1 VESVNTICC
10 VGDIITDVLAA
21 LLAPLAPESDTP
33 AHIQVTGG
41 GQAANTASW
50 LAASGADVVLVGA
63 IGDDQAGRDR
73 VAELTSLGVRVAAQV
88 CPGSATGAI
97 VVLSTL
103 HGRSMITDRGANL
116 LLSPESVEA
125 GLSGVSRLHLS
136 AYTLLDPGSRAAGRH
151 ALDQALARGIAIS
164 VDAASAHPLEQV
176 GPELFLSWVR
186 GTQVLLANSDEARV
200 LAGDGEPEDQAR
212 RLADA
217 IGGSAI
223 VKLGA
228 RGAVWALANNEML
241 SAPAPEV
248 SPLDTTGAGD
258 AFAAGLL
265 GALAAGASPEKALS
279 LATALGSQAVT
290 TLGARP
296 PVRTP
301 SEVGR

>member
-1 VESVNTICC
+1 MTTICC

-21 LLAPLAPESDTP
+21 LQAPLAPESDTP
-33 AHIQVTGG
+33 AHIQVAGG

-63 IGDDQAGRDR
+63 IGDDQSGRDR
-73 VAELTSLGVRVAAQV
+73 VAELTAAGVRVAAQV

-116 LLSPESVEA
+116 LLTPESVAA
-125 GLSGVSRLHLS
+125 GLSDAGRLHLS
-136 AYTLLDPGSRAAGRH
+136 AYTLLDPGSRRAGRY
-151 ALDQALARGIAIS
+151 ALDQALARGIAVS

-176 GPELFLSWVR
+176 GPELFFSWVR
-186 GTQVLLANSDEARV
+186 GTQILLANSDEARV
-200 LAGDGEPEDQAR
+200 LAGDGTPEEQAR

-217 IGGSAI
+217 VEGSAV
-223 VKLGA
+223 VKLGG
-228 RGAVWALANNEML
+228 RGAVWALPDGETI

-248 SPLDTTGAGD
+248 RTLDTTGAGD
-258 AFAAGLL
+258 AFAAGLI
-265 GALAAGASPEKALS
+265 GALAAGASPEKALEA
-279 LATALGSQAVT
+279 ATALGSQAVT

-296 PVRTP
+296 PVRVP